1 MSKRSLFQ
9 RVNCHIFLHIVLF
22 FYFFFFVWGS
32 AIRYSPLLK
41 KPKKMKDKTLSILLF
56 VETVIVS
63 ILLVEMYF
71 QDKSLQKYKDFVNSI
86 DTTTLTIVEKD
97 TVYQTK
103 TYRDTVPKYI
113 TKWKTKTDTLFKEN
127 NSIPHIVELKGKT
140 YSKTITDDNDTIT
153 YHAHV
158 SGYDVD
164 SQEYPRLD
172 SIGFTLR
179 RFITQTNTTSAQV
192 VNVTKKRQFI
202 TTSPSV
208 TVGYDP
214 FNKQWGAMVGLSLN
228 FNVWNK

>member
-1 MSKRSLFQ
+1 MEE
-9 RVNCHIFLHIVLF
+9 
-22 FYFFFFVWGS
+22 
-32 AIRYSPLLK
+32 K
-41 KPKKMKDKTLSILLF
+41 KSSILLL
-56 VETVIVS
+56 VCTLVMATMLVLLYAQEKKLHDYKQLVS
-63 ILLVEMYF
+63 
-71 QDKSLQKYKDFVNSI
+71 SI
-86 DTTTLTIVEKD
+86 DYTTIVNTD
-97 TVYQTK
+97 TVYETK

-113 TKWKTKTDTLFKEN
+113 TRWKTKTDTLFKEN
-127 NSIPHIVELKGKT
+127 DTIPHVVQLKGKT
-140 YSKTITDDNDTIT
+140 YSKTFTDDNDTIT

-179 RFITQTNTTSAQV
+179 RLNIQTNTTLTQV
-192 VNVTKKRQFI
+192 VKVPQKRQFI

-214 FNKQWGAMVGLSLN
+214 FNKQWGAMVGLSVN